1 MSNNQGNEF
10 LRENPIRQSVQN
22 RSSLTRSLSGV
33 GNLPILGDDVVIN
46 RKRRGP
52 AYKQPSVKLAMRYKV
67 CLSNSREHYISF
79 FLSVGRNEIFLF
91 FSFNNDKT

>member
-1 MSNNQGNEF
+1 MSKQEFSNQSKEF
-10 LRENPIRQSVQN
+10 VRENPIRQSLQR
-22 RSSLTRSLSGV
+22 RSSSSRV
-33 GNLPILGDDVVIN
+33 GDLPVLGDDVVIN

-91 FSFNNDKT
+91 FCFNDVKS